1 MIAMASPAQPMTVE
15 GTTRAG
21 DSVKGTVIAI
31 LHRLADE
38 HGVVTGGAE
47 PLTAYLVSDPSR
59 AVPAWVVS
67 ENVTA
72 NSIDGVPV

>member
-1 MIAMASPAQPMTVE
+1 MIAMTCPAQPLTVE
-15 GTTRAG
+15 GTTKGG
-21 DSVKGTVIAI
+21 DQVKGPVIAI

-47 PLTAYLVSDPSR
+47 PLTAYLVCDVSL
-59 AVPAWVVS
+59 AAPAWIVS

-72 NSIDGVPV
+72 NTVEGVPV